1 MMDIFSIAL
10 TLVLVVTFLGA
21 LAAVYFRD
29 LLNAVIALAVM
40 SGGLAIAFFM
50 MEAPDVAI
58 AEAALGAGAV
68 TAIFIL
74 AIGETEREERE

>member
-1 MMDIFSIAL
+1 MDLHTLTL
-10 TLVLVVTFLGA
+10 TLVLVVSFLGA

-29 LLNAVIALAVM
+29 LLNAVVALAIM
-40 SGGLAIAFFM
+40 SGGLALSFFI

-74 AIGETEREERE
+74 AIGETEREEK